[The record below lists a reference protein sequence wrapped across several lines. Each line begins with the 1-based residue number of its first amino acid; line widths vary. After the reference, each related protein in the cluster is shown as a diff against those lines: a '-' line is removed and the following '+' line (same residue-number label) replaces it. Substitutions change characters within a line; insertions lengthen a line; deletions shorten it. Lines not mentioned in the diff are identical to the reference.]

1 MFKLKFILPLALFF
15 ALVILLAVG
24 LRLNPREVPSPLV
37 GRPAPAFTLPSLLKP
52 EQSITPDIFQGR
64 VSLFNVWASWCVACR
79 QEHPYLMQLAR
90 EGVTLYG
97 LDYKDTREAG
107 LRWLDKL
114 GNPYRQVLFDES
126 GKAGI
131 DWGVYGVPE
140 TFVIDKQ
147 GIIRYK
153 HIGPITP
160 KDWEEKIGP
169 LIRYLEKQP

>member
-15 ALVILLAVG
+15 ALVILLAAG

-52 EQSITPDIFQGR
+52 EQPITPDIFQGR
-64 VSLFNVWASWCVACR
+64 VSLFNVWASWCIACR

-169 LIRYLEKQP
+169 LVRYLEKQP

>member
-15 ALVILLAVG
+15 ALVIFLAVG

-37 GRPAPAFTLPSLLKP
+37 GRPAPTFTLPSLLKP

-107 LRWLDKL
+107 LGWLDKL

-169 LIRYLEKQP
+169 LVRYLEKQP

>member
-15 ALVILLAVG
+15 GLVILLAAG

-37 GRPAPAFTLPSLLKP
+37 GKPAPVFTLPSLLEP
-52 EQSITPDIFQGR
+52 TRQITPDIFRGR

-79 QEHPYLMQLAR
+79 QEHPFLLELAR
-90 EGVTLYG
+90 QGVTIYG
-97 LDYKDTREAG
+97 LDYKDSRDAG
-107 LRWLDKL
+107 LRWLNRL
-114 GNPYRQVLFDES
+114 GNPYQIVLFDES

-147 GIIRYK
+147 GVIRYK

-169 LIRYLEKQP
+169 LIRYLEKQA